1 MQTRFDTALGRLSG
15 KPDGRPAV
23 LLAVSGGVDSMVMAH
38 LALAS
43 EVPSKVC
50 VAHMNFSLRGEES
63 DGDEALVKQWC
74 SERGVQLFSR
84 KVDTQ
89 AYAGQR
95 GISIEMAARELR
107 YSWFEQ
113 LLDENSLDCV
123 CVAHNLNDS
132 AETMIL
138 NLLRGTGLRGITGIR
153 PKNGRIIRPML
164 EFPRSEISKYAMKN
178 AVKFRVDSTNLES
191 EYSRNR
197 IRNEVFPQF
206 ERINPSFLQS
216 LTSSMSHFA
225 DAQDYI
231 DAHMEDEEP
240 AFLKEEDGVL
250 KLDIE
255 ALKSDRFRRYRLFG
269 ILGGYG
275 FNAAQISGI
284 EAALNSGS
292 GKRFHSATHTLVRD
306 RKTLNIYPIETDPD
320 FTIQV
325 EIMDRPED
333 FDPKA
338 APEGVL
344 YVDADKLAL
353 PLKCRAWHAA
363 DRFRPFGMKD
373 FRKLSDFFTDLKLD
387 IEQKRRQRIVTMTG
401 SDGAEQI
408 VCIAGLRIDDRFK
421 ISSTT
426 RRVAVIE

>member
-1 MQTRFDTALGRLSG
+1 
-15 KPDGRPAV
+15 
-23 LLAVSGGVDSMVMAH
+23 MVMAH

-50 VAHMNFSLRGEES
+50 VAHMNFSLRGDES

-74 SERGVQLFSR
+74 SEHGVQFFSK

-107 YSWFEQ
+107 YSWFDQ
-113 LLDENSLDCV
+113 LLEENGLDCV

-132 AETMIL
+132 AETTIL
-138 NLLRGTGLRGITGIR
+138 NLLRGTGLKGITGIR

-164 EFPRSEISKYAMKN
+164 EFPRSEISRYAMKN

-197 IRNEVFPQF
+197 IRNEVFPHF

-216 LTSSMSHFA
+216 LTVSMEHFTE
-225 DAQDYI
+225 AQDYI
-231 DAHMEDEEP
+231 DAHMQDEEP
-240 AFLKEEDGVL
+240 AFLREEDGVL

-255 ALKSDRFRRYRLFG
+255 ALKNDRSRSYRMFD
-269 ILGGYG
+269 ILSRYG
-275 FNAAQISGI
+275 FNAAQVRQI
-284 EAALNSGS
+284 EEAMDAGS
-292 GKRFHSATHTLVRD
+292 GKRFNSPTHTLVRD
-306 RKTLNIYPIETDPD
+306 RKTLNIYPLEADPE
-320 FTIQV
+320 FTIEV
-325 EIMDRPED
+325 NIMDKPED

-338 APEGVL
+338 APQGVL
-344 YVDADKLAL
+344 YVDADKLTL
-353 PLKCRAWHAA
+353 PLKCRGWKAA

-373 FRKLSDFFTDLKLD
+373 FRKLSDFFSDLKLD
-387 IEQKRRQRIVTMTG
+387 VEQKKRQRIVTTLDA
-401 SDGAEQI
+401 DGAEQV
-408 VCIAGLRIDDRFK
+408 VCIAGVRIDDRYRVTSITK
-421 ISSTT
+421 
-426 RRVAVIE
+426 RVAVIE